1 MQYNPHRPLQKPRS
15 CDRDHWFETR
25 RFHTSQWSF
34 PQPPGVPGRIIK
46 QGSSL
51 DDPLVIRPS
60 SKFFRGPFI
69 SDQDPQPWKQ
79 GAATSGQ
86 KPVKKLTCLS
96 DQRSSSALFQATS
109 QSVQV
114 QSRLMEDLG
123 DDHVKDTP
131 LIGVLRAAKRK
142 LMSDKFR
149 SSSTG
154 TGGFGDDLETAWL
167 MFQDF
172 SRINPASIINEQLKA
187 CLNVSR
193 PR

>member
-25 RFHTSQWSF
+25 RFHTSQWNF

-60 SKFFRGPFI
+60 SKFFRGPFF
-69 SDQDPQPWKQ
+69 
-79 GAATSGQ
+79 SGQ

-96 DQRSSSALFQATS
+96 DQRSSSVLFQATS